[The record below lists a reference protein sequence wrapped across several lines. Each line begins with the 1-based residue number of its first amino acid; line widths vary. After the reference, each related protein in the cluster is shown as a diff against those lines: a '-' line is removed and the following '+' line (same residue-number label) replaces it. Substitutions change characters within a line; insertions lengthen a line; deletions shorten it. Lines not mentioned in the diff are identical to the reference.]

1 LHHNAVTLVI
11 DHLVVAARSLEEGSS
26 WIESRLGV
34 APSGGGKHALMG
46 THNRLLSL
54 GNAYLEVIAVD
65 PQAPPP
71 GRARWYALDAPAMH
85 ARLDRGPAL
94 IHWVAGTT
102 DIAAAAAGAAVPL
115 GDIVDVTRGD
125 LRWRITVPRDGT
137 LPAEGVY
144 PTMIQWRGRDA
155 GSMLPES
162 GCELEALDLAHAQGA
177 AFYESLRSLGLRTG
191 EPVAFADAEPGIVAR
206 IRTAGG
212 IAVLA

>member
-1 LHHNAVTLVI
+1 MTLVI

-54 GNAYLEVIAVD
+54 GNAYLEVIAID
-65 PQAPPP
+65 PQAPPVS
-71 GRARWYALDAPAMH
+71 RARWYALDAPAMR
-85 ARLDRGPAL
+85 ARLERGPAL
-94 IHWVAGTT
+94 IHWVAATN
-102 DIAAAAAGAAVPL
+102 DIAAAAERSPVAL
-115 GDIVDVTRGD
+115 GEIVDVERGE

-137 LPAEGVY
+137 LPADGIY

-155 GSMLPES
+155 GSMLPDS
-162 GCELEALDLAHAQGA
+162 GCRLEALDLAHESGT
-177 AFYESLRSLGLRTG
+177 AFYESLSSMGLRSG